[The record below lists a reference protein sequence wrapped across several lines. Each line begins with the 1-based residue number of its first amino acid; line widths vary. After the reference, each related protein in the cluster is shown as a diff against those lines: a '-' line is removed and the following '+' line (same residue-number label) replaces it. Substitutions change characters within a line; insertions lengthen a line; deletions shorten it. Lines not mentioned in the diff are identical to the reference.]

1 MTLIKCL
8 AFTQV
13 KFVFWLTSHF
23 PIYANITILRKKMF
37 KLLWCVIANFYVLA
51 FIDNSEKINC
61 VVKSQNDTI
70 GGYFPR
76 HGMIS

>member
-1 MTLIKCL
+1 
-8 AFTQV
+8 
-13 KFVFWLTSHF
+13 
-23 PIYANITILRKKMF
+23 MF
-37 KLLWCVIANFYVLA
+37 KLPWCVTANFYVLA